1 MVSRRLRVARLR
13 SREKLTNKTLFIIA
27 GVVLAGLIIIFTTF
41 AWIAKDLPSPGKL
54 SQTSQSSTVFYD
66 RDGKVLFELYK
77 DRNRVPVGLN
87 ETADSMK
94 QATIAIEDK
103 NFYKHQGISQT
114 GIARAFFSTV
124 FGGSVQGGSTI
135 TQQLIKNVILDPRR
149 SVTRKLKEVILA
161 VVVEKRY
168 TKDQILELYL
178 NEAPYGGSFWGIGSA
193 AQGYFGKSAK
203 DLNIVESGILLV
215 KGGQMLAESAVRQI
229 GQLGKNLPEGKE
241 WVDVFNHQFDKL
253 RASLP

>member
-135 TQQLIKNVILDPRR
+135 TNR
-149 SVTRKLKEVILA
+149 
-161 VVVEKRY
+161 
-168 TKDQILELYL
+168 TKK
-178 NEAPYGGSFWGIGSA
+178 A
-193 AQGYFGKSAK
+193 ARNSC
-203 DLNIVESGILLV
+203 LRNSLMLV
-215 KGGQMLAESAVRQI
+215 KILIFYRNCGLLHRI
-229 GQLGKNLPEGKE
+229 
-241 WVDVFNHQFDKL
+241 
-253 RASLP
+253 RSLIQPYRNSVSIFI